1 MLIDALHLTYM
12 IKTWKHKGLQRFF
25 ETGSKAGI
33 KPAHERRLKII
44 LQRLSAAIQAEDMN
58 TPGMQFHGLVGPL
71 KGFYAVSVSGNWRV
85 VFMFNGQ
92 HAEDVDYVDYH

>member
-1 MLIDALHLTYM
+1 M

-44 LQRLSAAIQAEDMN
+44 LQRLSAAAQPEDMN
-58 TPGMQFHGLVGPL
+58 TPGMQFHGLSGQL
-71 KGFYAVSVSGNWRV
+71 KGFHAVSVSGNWRV
-85 VFMFNGQ
+85 IFKFNGQ
-92 HAEDVDYVDYH
+92 HAEEVDYIDYH

>member
-1 MLIDALHLTYM
+1 M

-33 KPAHERRLKII
+33 MPVHERRLKII

-58 TPGMQFHGLVGPL
+58 TPGMRFHPL
-71 KGFYAVSVSGNWRV
+71 LGNRQCFYAVSVDGNWRV
-85 VFMFNGQ
+85 IFTFNGQ
-92 HAEDVDYVDYH
+92 HAEDVDYIDYH